1 MHIEQLFYS
10 SQMSEVFD
18 GTVLDDVLTVSQL
31 NNERRG
37 VTGALVIDGDRIVQV
52 LEGVPEVL
60 DPLYDLISRDPRHRD
75 LTVLLRRSVETRQF
89 PNWSMAW
96 ILEPLGSSPD
106 ETPAETLDM
115 MAASLE
121 IQQVA

>member
-52 LEGVPEVL
+52 LEGAPEVL